1 MQVEWY
7 FDVISPFAYLQWV
20 DLRQQKDIPP
30 IQPKP
35 ILFAGLL
42 GHHGNMGPAEI
53 PSKRAYTYR
62 YLTWLAKEL
71 DVPFQFPQAHPFN
84 PLPLLRLCL
93 AAENTELAVDR
104 VFNFVWRHGQ
114 LPNNSTAMSNLAQEL
129 GIDDW
134 SNTVAQP
141 QYKEA
146 LKANTSEAIE
156 KGVFGVPTLW
166 VDGHMFWGQDSSEM
180 FLDYLRDPELF
191 ENDEMQRVSELPVS
205 THRKPTSNH

>member
-20 DLRQQKDIPP
+20 DLRQQKDLPP

-42 GHHGNMGPAEI
+42 GHHGSMGPAEI

-84 PLPLLRLCL
+84 PLPLLRLCI
-93 AAENTELAVDR
+93 AAEDKLLAVDK
-104 VFNFVWRHGQ
+104 VFDFVWRHGQ
-114 LPNNSTAMSNLAQEL
+114 LPENTTAMDQLAEGL
-129 GIDDW
+129 GINDW
-134 SNTVAQP
+134 AQAVSQT

-146 LKANTSEAIE
+146 LKNNTNEAID

-166 VDGHMFWGQDSSEM
+166 ANGQMFWGQDSSEM
-180 FLDYLRDPELF
+180 FLDYLRDPKLF
-191 ENDEMQRVSELPVS
+191 ENAEMQRVSDLPVS
-205 THRKPTSNH
+205 THRNSVGNN